1 RGYRIELGEID
12 SILNKSEHI
21 KKGVTLAQKDDSGTA
36 RLLSYIIPA
45 NTYDQAEVQSYL
57 SASLPSYMVP
67 AMLITLDAFP
77 VTSNGKIDKKNLLAR
92 ETIVI
97 STVEYVAPRNEI
109 EETLAAMWK
118 KVLKMH
124 KIGVYDNFFQIGGN
138 SIDVIKLVAEIQKEF
153 QIDIPLRV
161 LFDVNT
167 IADLTKYIKLVQL
180 EKEDNHNSKVYD
192 L

>member
-1 RGYRIELGEID
+1 MGEID